1 MAPNRVRQASPDRT
15 LDARLRWAKERL
27 GYQFQNP
34 ELLERALTH
43 RSASKRNNERLEFL
57 GDALLNFVITQRL
70 FEADDLDSEGDMS
83 RMRAA
88 LVKGETLAEL
98 GRELAVESHLIVGP
112 GELRSGG
119 TRRSSVLA
127 NTVEAVIGA
136 ILLDGGFSEGEAC
149 VNRLMAC
156 RLEALP
162 DAATLKDAKT
172 RLQEWLQGR
181 SLSLPEY
188 TVESISGEPHKQ
200 AFVVRCEVAEKK
212 ISVNGHGLSRRSA
225 EQNAAEQMIST
236 LISDS
241 E

>member
-70 FEADDLDSEGDMS
+70 FEADDFDSEGDMS

-181 SLSLPEY
+181 SLILPEY

-225 EQNAAEQMIST
+225 EQNAAEQMISK

>member
-70 FEADDLDSEGDMS
+70 FEADDFDSEGDMS

-225 EQNAAEQMIST
+225 EQNAAEQMISK

>member
-1 MAPNRVRQASPDRT
+1 MTANRVRQTGPDRA

-70 FEADDLDSEGDMS
+70 FEADDFDSEGDMS

-119 TRRSSVLA
+119 ARRSSVLA
-127 NTVEAVIGA
+127 NTVEAVVGA

-149 VNRLMAC
+149 VNRLMAR
-156 RLEALP
+156 RLESLP

-181 SLSLPEY
+181 SLGLPEY
-188 TVESISGEPHKQ
+188 TVESTSGEPHKQ
-200 AFVVRCEVAEKK
+200 VFVVRCEVAEKE

-225 EQNAAEQMIST
+225 EQNAAEQMISK
-236 LISDS
+236 LISDN

>member
-70 FEADDLDSEGDMS
+70 FEADDFDSEGDMS

-149 VNRLMAC
+149 VNRLMAS

-212 ISVNGHGLSRRSA
+212 FSVNGHGLSRRSA
-225 EQNAAEQMIST
+225 EQNAAEQMISQ

>member
-34 ELLERALTH
+34 ELLERSLTH

-70 FEADDLDSEGDMS
+70 FEADDFDSEGDMS

>member
-34 ELLERALTH
+34 ELLERSLTH

-70 FEADDLDSEGDMS
+70 FEADDFDSEGDMS

-119 TRRSSVLA
+119 ARRSSVLA

-225 EQNAAEQMIST
+225 EQNAAEQMISQ

>member
-70 FEADDLDSEGDMS
+70 FEADDFDSEGDMS

-181 SLSLPEY
+181 RLSLPEY
-188 TVESISGEPHKQ
+188 TVEASSGEPHKQ
-200 AFVVRCEVAEKK
+200 ACVVRCEVAEKK
-212 ISVNGHGLSRRSA
+212 SSVNGHGLSRRSA

>member
-70 FEADDLDSEGDMS
+70 FEADDFDSEGDMS

-225 EQNAAEQMIST
+225 EQNAAEQMISQ

>member
-1 MAPNRVRQASPDRT
+1 LAPNRVRQASPDRT

-70 FEADDLDSEGDMS
+70 FEADDFDSEGDMS

>member
-34 ELLERALTH
+34 ALLELALTH

-70 FEADDLDSEGDMS
+70 FEADDFDSEGDMS

-88 LVKGETLAEL
+88 LVKGEL
-98 GRELAVESHLIVGP
+98 GRELAVESRLIVGP

-119 TRRSSVLA
+119 ARRSSVLA

-149 VNRLMAC
+149 VNRLMAR
-156 RLEALP
+156 RLESLP

-200 AFVVRCEVAEKK
+200 AFVVRCEVTEKK

-225 EQNAAEQMIST
+225 EQNAAEQMISK

>member
-70 FEADDLDSEGDMS
+70 FEADDFDSEGDMS

-225 EQNAAEQMIST
+225 EKNAAEQMIST

>member
-70 FEADDLDSEGDMS
+70 FEADDFDSEGDMS

-119 TRRSSVLA
+119 ARRSSVLA